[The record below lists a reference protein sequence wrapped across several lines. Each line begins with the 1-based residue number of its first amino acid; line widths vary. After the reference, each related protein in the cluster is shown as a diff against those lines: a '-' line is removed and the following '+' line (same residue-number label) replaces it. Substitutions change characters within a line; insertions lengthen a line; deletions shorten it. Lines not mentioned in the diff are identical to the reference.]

1 MYYRVS
7 FRVSLN
13 RTPSITLTYTTS
25 YLMSSPTNRGEQP
38 NLISLVRQSRKA
50 LQQGEALC
58 SRANATSTSSA
69 REATDVLALNAKIQW
84 ISNAVI
90 EQLKARSTSNFDC
103 TPSSHVHSS
112 QLRWQSSSR
121 SAVQSSRNRLRHVSL
136 NLHTCLLTY
145 I

>member
-1 MYYRVS
+1 
-7 FRVSLN
+7 
-13 RTPSITLTYTTS
+13 
-25 YLMSSPTNRGEQP
+25 MSSPTNRGEQP

-90 EQLKARSTSNFDC
+90 EQLKARSTSKFDC
-103 TPSSHVHSS
+103 TPSSHVYSS
-112 QLRWQSSSR
+112 QRRWQS
-121 SAVQSSRNRLRHVSL
+121 
-136 NLHTCLLTY
+136 
-145 I
+145 